1 MSENVRTKD
10 RVLTPMVRYCY
21 CCPAAGENV
30 EGFTAS
36 DLASE
41 NTGYEIVACLACS
54 STHMVNPRTGKV
66 LDERE

>member
-1 MSENVRTKD
+1 MAC
-10 RVLTPMVRYCY
+10 YCY
-21 CCPAAGENV
+21 CCPAAGVNV

-41 NTGYEIVACLACS
+41 NTGYEIVACLACT

-66 LDERE
+66 LNEAE

>member
-1 MSENVRTKD
+1 MSENERTND
-10 RVLTPMVRYCY
+10 CVLTPMARYCY
-21 CCPAAGENV
+21 CCPAAGVNV

-36 DLASE
+36 DLADE
-41 NTGYEIVACLACS
+41 NTGYEIVACLACT

>member
-1 MSENVRTKD
+1 MSENERTKD
-10 RVLTPMVRYCY
+10 RVLTPMARYCY
-21 CCPAAGENV
+21 CCPAAGVNV
-30 EGFTAS
+30 QGFTAS

-41 NTGYEIVACLACS
+41 NTGYEIVACLACT